1 VGGRDG
7 DGQLNFTGKALR
19 AGGHGEV
26 AT

>member
-1 VGGRDG
+1 VGGRVG
-7 DGQLNFTGKALR
+7 DGQLNLTGKALR